1 MIEQKTKYVSIP
13 QGLAS
18 IAVQS
23 NRDLKAYA
31 VFYQLKS
38 LYVGGIIR
46 NYRQK
51 AIQIAQT
58 FGYSER
64 KLRTY
69 IRVLS
74 DMNLLEVVNR
84 RDLVLRASKF
94 VSKALG
100 VSKKKFW
107 RVPANQVSSLE
118 DILRV
123 LSLEEKILQQAYRL
137 ESKLVNSEISS
148 RVGIQKPT
156 STLQPARLRMLRKAI
171 VQDYGKLLQ
180 EKQQRY
186 TETIANLQSPVPTTD
201 SIFPWATLS
210 RQGIATVLNRKSKAT
225 GHKYAKRFAKLGF
238 IEDVRNT
245 VFIGDFSYEEYI
257 EMQETVLHHDFSY
270 KFVQGEVHKILPNII
285 TINRTGMLYK

>member
-18 IAVQS
+18 VAVQS
-23 NRDLKAYA
+23 NRDLKSYA

-46 NYRQK
+46 DYRQK
-51 AIQIAQT
+51 TIQIATT

-69 IRVLS
+69 IGLLR
-74 DMNLLEVVNR
+74 DMGLLEVVNR

-94 VSKALG
+94 VSKTLG

-107 RVPANQVSSLE
+107 RVPAAQVSSLE

-123 LSLEEKILQQAYRL
+123 LALEEKMQQQAYRL

-156 STLQPARLRMLRKAI
+156 SLQPARLRMLRKAI

-186 TETIANLQSPVPTTD
+186 TETIANLQSKTPTKD

-238 IEDVRNT
+238 IQDTRNT
-245 VFIGDFSYEEYI
+245 VFIGDFSYEEYT
-257 EMQETVLHHDFSY
+257 EMQETVLGNDFSY
-270 KFVQGEVHKILPNII
+270 QFVHGEVHKVLPNTI
-285 TINRTGMLYK
+285 TVNRGNMLFV